1 MLIDKMMP
9 EYLSVAFTLVGPV
22 DDQIKSDLARDLEL
36 SEREISQLIRYKEKV
51 TKRRA
56 NFQKIIRNLISTKD
70 QIFKE
75 LDKCKSLFDRV
86 RAVISPEKQ
95 IKYMFWSHQNISR
108 TDFSTQHTWHIH

>member
-22 DDQIKSDLARDLEL
+22 DDQVKTDLARDLEL
-36 SEREISQLIRYKEKV
+36 SEREIAQLIRYKEKV

-75 LDKCKSLFDRV
+75 LDKCKTLFDRV
-86 RAVISPEKQ
+86 
-95 IKYMFWSHQNISR
+95 
-108 TDFSTQHTWHIH
+108 